1 MSSYS
6 FRNRLLLAVPTR
18 NLKEL
23 IADLELIQCQGE
35 QILLDADSSLDH
47 VFFPESG
54 VVSVVAVYADGN
66 IIEMA
71 TIGREGCTGVQ
82 AVFGSKA
89 SSARCWFK
97 FLVARPRCLAPR
109 SIAR

>member
-1 MSSYS
+1 
-6 FRNRLLLAVPTR
+6 LADPARRPGGRVDQS
-18 NLKEL
+18 
-23 IADLELIQCQGE
+23 A
-35 QILLDADSSLDH
+35 SLDH

-89 SSARCWFK
+89 GSNSGWRGED
-97 FLVARPRCLAPR
+97 VSRRV
-109 SIAR
+109 